1 MQSISQSLTPTFG
14 TIRKGSERASRFAA
28 CKRSVPALPL
38 SEKRQTHDLSTSTAN
53 RDGLPTLAIA
63 PTRVDPAPPSR
74 PVTRFHKI
82 LGLLEEHFL
91 HSEPEYYLAA
101 FLYSF
106 LPNRTPSMGLPTS
119 IEFLMQS
126 ATLRRSGPTVVRK
139 ANDSGQ
145 RQQGIIRCKIVQRTR
160 RRNAISAG
168 TFVDD
173 FLYQSAQRQ

>member
-1 MQSISQSLTPTFG
+1 
-14 TIRKGSERASRFAA
+14 
-28 CKRSVPALPL
+28 
-38 SEKRQTHDLSTSTAN
+38 
-53 RDGLPTLAIA
+53 
-63 PTRVDPAPPSR
+63 
-74 PVTRFHKI
+74 VTRFHKI
-82 LGLLEEHFL
+82 LGLLEEHFDRLRLLVKSFDEWLGEQFKFFDKRFHDRMAISEPWLPEEHFL

-173 FLYQSAQRQ
+173 FSISQPKGNSCKSASDLSFSGRFLALLYHDKGVIDSIPT